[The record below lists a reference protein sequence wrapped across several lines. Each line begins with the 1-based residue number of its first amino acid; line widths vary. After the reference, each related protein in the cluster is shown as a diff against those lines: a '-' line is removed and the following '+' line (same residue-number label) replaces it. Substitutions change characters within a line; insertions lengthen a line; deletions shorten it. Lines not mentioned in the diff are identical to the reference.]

1 MICTSRLVAV
11 RKARGFIKYAA
22 YLNPRCGWN
31 YDKSATQ
38 SDARPIHTYG
48 STRKRRTE
56 PKKVEMQSKEGLS
69 ISKNQITRLWN
80 LFDIEDDNKINF
92 QEFTRNF
99 PSINKNL
106 TMEYATSDK
115 NCADTSH
122 LRSNISTIS
131 SLSDDPTQDDHDTG
145 EASEEIFNPIAQEA
159 EQKLQRMLSK
169 IDNREASDLPSDIQ
183 NTIRNLISEELETVL
198 DLWMKISHTDE
209 CETLQQA
216 VEATDRAMNLLLQF
230 QTLNE
235 SGIKVIPPIHCF
247 QSVIDNYYIL
257 FKNNEAS
264 LTIKDIEHF
273 QTQTKGLLKG
283 IVKQALTLRMYALER
298 NDCQFFSAEK
308 SKTNLNET
316 YNKVISMFLTEQIT
330 NQPMTA
336 SYSKARLQTIVTEM
350 ANEGSKLLQE
360 MELFYHDFHTNEIS
374 AENEDLQNFLVTIH
388 PSEESFK
395 MIISTFTCLAEH
407 YGCLFSIQ
415 RAVDILERCWKRYVA
430 YENSADSNMMEIV
443 KPNVELYE
451 TVLKCYSNMKLKNIN
466 TRTEKIQLLVQ
477 EASLEKHPS
486 IKPLLDK
493 ICNDASNHSP

>member
-1 MICTSRLVAV
+1 MSTSGLLAA
-11 RKARGFIKYAA
+11 RKARGFIKYTA

-31 YDKSATQ
+31 YVESATQ
-38 SDARPIHTYG
+38 RDARPIHTYG

-56 PKKVEMQSKEGLS
+56 PKKVAKMQSREGLS
-69 ISKNQITRLWN
+69 ISKSQITRLWN
-80 LFDIEDDNKINF
+80 LFDIGDDNKINF
-92 QEFTRNF
+92 QEFTQKF
-99 PSINKNL
+99 PNINKNL
-106 TMEYATSDK
+106 TMEYAPSDK
-115 NCADTSH
+115 NCTDSSQ

-131 SLSDDPTQDDHDTG
+131 SLSDDPTQEDYEG

-169 IDNREASDLPSDIQ
+169 IDNREASDLPSDVQ
-183 NTIRNLISEELETVL
+183 NTIRILISEELETVL

-273 QTQTKGLLKG
+273 QTQNKGLLKG

-298 NDCQFFSAEK
+298 NESQSFSAEK
-308 SKTNLNET
+308 SKTKLNET

-336 SYSKARLQTIVTEM
+336 SYSEARLQAIATEM

-374 AENEDLQNFLVTIH
+374 IENKDLQNFLVTIH

-395 MIISTFTCLAEH
+395 MIISTFTYLAQH
-407 YGCLFSIQ
+407 YGCSFSIQ

-430 YENSADSNMMEIV
+430 YENSEDSNMMEIV

-451 TVLKCYSNMKLKNIN
+451 TVLKCYSNMEVKNIN
-466 TRTEKIQLLVQ
+466 TEKIQLLVQ
-477 EASLEKHPS
+477 EASLENLPT

-493 ICNDASNHSP
+493 ICNGPSDLSL

>member
-1 MICTSRLVAV
+1 MLCTSGLVTV

-22 YLNPRCGWN
+22 FLNSRSGLN
-31 YDKSATQ
+31 YDKRATQ
-38 SDARPIHTYG
+38 TDARPIHTYE

-56 PKKVEMQSKEGLS
+56 PKKVAKMQSKEGLS
-69 ISKNQITRLWN
+69 ISKSQIARLWN

-92 QEFTRNF
+92 QEFTRKF
-99 PSINKNL
+99 PNVNKNL

-115 NCADTSH
+115 NCVDRSQV
-122 LRSNISTIS
+122 RSNLSAIS
-131 SLSDDPTQDDHDTG
+131 SLSDDPTQEDYEIG
-145 EASEEIFNPIAQEA
+145 EAREEMFNPIAQEA

-169 IDNREASDLPSDIQ
+169 IDNREASDLPSDVQ

-216 VEATDRAMNLLLQF
+216 VEATDRAMNLLLKF

-257 FKNNEAS
+257 FKSNEAS

-273 QTQTKGLLKG
+273 QTQNKGLLKG

-298 NDCQFFSAEK
+298 SESHFFSAEK

-336 SYSKARLQTIVTEM
+336 SYSKARLQSIATEM

-360 MELFYHDFHTNEIS
+360 MELFYHDFHTNELS
-374 AENEDLQNFLVTIH
+374 AENKDLQNFLVTIH
-388 PSEESFK
+388 PSELSFK
-395 MIISTFTCLAEH
+395 IIISTFTWLAQH
-407 YGCLFSIQ
+407 YGCSFSIQ

-430 YENSADSNMMEIV
+430 YENSEGSNMMEIV

-451 TVLKCYSNMKLKNIN
+451 TVLNCYTNMKVKNIN
-466 TRTEKIQLLVQ
+466 TEKIQLLVQ
-477 EASLEKHPS
+477 EASLENHPS

-493 ICNDASNHSP
+493 IRNGASNL